1 MANLYDLERL
11 FELDQQER
19 QANQEYGRAQVTP
32 RSRARSSARRL
43 TLLNSVLAIFRLM

>member
-19 QANQEYGRAQVTP
+19 QTRQDYGRAQVTP
-32 RSRARSSARRL
+32 RSRVRSRVRRL
-43 TLLNSVLAIFRLM
+43 TLVNTVLSVFRLM